1 MKLNADIVFG
11 ALKQRYP
18 VRMTGARTTDMTIS
32 RPELYLDNE
41 VEFLSDH
48 LYLATVDHLPL
59 HPRLQ
64 KNVVIVV
71 IGEGAKLSHY
81 REKCCL
87 IVIKEKADFFGV
99 NKYICQV
106 FDRYYAWEKKL
117 FEIFLDSADLQEIV
131 DCSVPV
137 FERSIHVLDASF
149 HYLTQMKGYPEEIRL
164 EPLEISKYL
173 ESFEMITDKH
183 GAVLLD
189 MGGSQYLC
197 VNLFNESGDYIG
209 CTYLEGGDHPFSE
222 GDKVLAEFMGSLM
235 EKAIER
241 NPSILTSEQAT
252 IKNALMNLVNEY
264 PLTANQ
270 KWKLNLVKPGQH
282 FVCITQHSANR
293 LSRLPKGYI
302 CSAFES
308 KFPGSFA
315 FPKENVIVCFLDV
328 SGYTDKKGS
337 YYSNLN
343 GKLKKFLME
352 TSGIAGIS
360 NGCSDLNGARIA
372 YAQAEA
378 AIENGMV
385 TNPETALFYFESYAL
400 ISMVINAIGNLPTEA
415 YFSEQLQNLIKH
427 DKTGPISYLDT
438 LRVFLRNSMS
448 YSQTAQELYIHRS
461 TVVDRISRIERELEV
476 DLRDPDTRLQLEI
489 ILKAME
495 IEDMVQKSRE

>member
-1 MKLNADIVFG
+1 MKLNADIVFE

-18 VRMTGARTTDMTIS
+18 VRMMGAKTTDMTIS

-41 VEFLSDH
+41 VEFLSNH

-64 KNVVIVV
+64 NNVVIVV

-87 IVIKEKADFFGV
+87 MVIREKADFFGV
-99 NKYICQV
+99 NQYLCQI

-117 FEIFLDSADLQEIV
+117 FDIFLDSADLQEIV
-131 DCSVPV
+131 NCSVPI
-137 FERSIHVLDASF
+137 FGRPIHVLDASF
-149 HYLTQMKGYPEEIRL
+149 YYLTQMKGYPEEIRL
-164 EPLEISKYL
+164 EPQEISKYL

-189 MGGSQYLC
+189 MGGAQYLC
-197 VNLFNESGDYIG
+197 VNLFNEAGGYIG
-209 CTYLEGGDHPFSE
+209 CTYLEGGNHSFSE

-252 IKNALMNLVNEY
+252 IKNALINLVNEY

-293 LSRLPKGYI
+293 FSRLPRGYI
-302 CSAFES
+302 CGAFES
-308 KFPGSFA
+308 EFPDSFA
-315 FPKENVIVCFLDV
+315 FPKGNAIVCFLDV
-328 SGYTDKKGS
+328 SGFADKKGS
-337 YYSNLN
+337 YFANLN
-343 GKLKKFLME
+343 TRLKKFLVE
-352 TSGIAGIS
+352 TSGIAGVS
-360 NGCSDLNGARIA
+360 NGFTGLSGARIA

-385 TNPETALFYFESYAL
+385 TNPESVLFYFQSYAL
-400 ISMVINAIGNLPTEA
+400 ISMVINAIGNLPAEA
-415 YFSEQLQNLIKH
+415 YFSERLQNLIKH
-427 DKTGPISYLDT
+427 DKNGPISYLDT

-448 YSQTAQELYIHRS
+448 YSQTAEELYIHRS

-476 DLRDPDTRLQLEI
+476 NLKDPDTRLQLEI
-489 ILKAME
+489 ILKALE
-495 IEDMVQKSRE
+495 IEDMVKQTRE

>member
-18 VRMTGARTTDMTIS
+18 VRMMGTKTTDMTIS

-59 HPRLQ
+59 HPKLQ
-64 KNVVIVV
+64 RNVVIVV
-71 IGEGAKLSHY
+71 IGEGVKLSRY

-87 IVIKEKADFFGV
+87 IEIKEKADFFEV

-117 FEIFLDSADLQEIV
+117 FDIFLGSADLQEIV
-131 DCSVPV
+131 DCSVPL
-137 FERSIHVLDASF
+137 FGRSIHVLDASF
-149 HYLTQMKGYPEEIRL
+149 HYLTQMKGRPEEIRL
-164 EPLEISKYL
+164 EPEEISQYL

-189 MGGSQYLC
+189 MGDTQYLC

-209 CTYLEGGDHPFSE
+209 CAYLEGGDRSFGE

-241 NPSILTSEQAT
+241 NPSMLTSEQT
-252 IKNALMNLVNEY
+252 MIKNALMNLVNEY

-270 KWKLNLVKPGQH
+270 KWKLNLRKPGQH

-302 CSAFES
+302 CGAFES
-308 KFPGSFA
+308 EFPGSFA
-315 FPKENVIVCFLDV
+315 FPKENVIICFLDV
-328 SGYTDKKGS
+328 SGFTDKNGS

-343 GKLKKFLME
+343 GKLKKFLKE

-360 NGCSDLNGARIA
+360 NGFSELSGARIA

-385 TNPETALFYFESYAL
+385 TNPETVLFYFQSYAL
-400 ISMVINAIGNLPTEA
+400 ISMVINAVGNLPAEA
-415 YFSEQLQNLIKH
+415 YFSEQLQNLIRH

-438 LRVFLRNSMS
+438 CAFFFA
-448 YSQTAQELYIHRS
+448 TACPIPRRRRS
-461 TVVDRISRIERELEV
+461 CTSTAVRW
-476 DLRDPDTRLQLEI
+476 
-489 ILKAME
+489 
-495 IEDMVQKSRE
+495 